1 VSEATSA
8 FAHSASASTLT
19 MTESTI
25 AHYNLLEP
33 MGHGSLGEVYRARD
47 TRVGRTVALKILPS
61 SVVDHPARL
70 SSVLEEAGIAASLSH
85 PNIATL
91 FDVGEAGGRYYLA
104 YEFAA
109 GTGLR
114 EEMAGGAMNP
124 RRALD
129 LAMQLA
135 DAIADAHAHG
145 IIHGDL
151 RPGTIMVTAK
161 GSAKILDFGLTRWTR
176 GGLVRARAAL
186 DPDVLPAD
194 AISVV
199 AYLSPEQALGSTVD
213 GRTDVFSL
221 GTLTYEMITGRNP
234 FAAATP
240 SDTIVNVIQG
250 KVLRASVASSGVP
263 KEIDETLVR
272 ALARDLSKRQQ
283 SAASLAAELR
293 SVAAM
298 LDVRTGDAAER
309 SVLMPL
315 DERPDQQASRLLFA
329 ALALAAVAAALVW
342 WLLSHH

>member
-1 VSEATSA
+1 MSDTA
-8 FAHSASASTLT
+8 
-19 MTESTI
+19 I

-33 MGHGSLGEVYRARD
+33 IGHGSLGEVYRARD
-47 TRVGRTVALKILPS
+47 TRIGRTVALKILPS
-61 SVVDHPARL
+61 AVVDHPSRL
-70 SSVLEEAGIAASLSH
+70 ASVLDEARMAASLSH

-91 FDVGEAGGRYYLA
+91 FDVGESDGRYYLA

-145 IIHGDL
+145 IIHGDI
-151 RPGTIMVTAK
+151 RPGTVMVTAK

-176 GGLVRARAAL
+176 GGLLRARAAL
-186 DPDVLPAD
+186 DPDVLPNEAV
-194 AISVV
+194 SVV
-199 AYLSPEQALGSTVD
+199 AYLSPEQALGSAVD
-213 GRTDVFSL
+213 ARTDVFSL
-221 GTLTYEMITGRNP
+221 GTLTYEMLTGRNP

-240 SDTIVNVIQG
+240 GETIVNVIQG
-250 KVLRASVASSGVP
+250 KVPRASATAGVP
-263 KEIDETLVR
+263 IEIDETLAR
-272 ALARDLSKRQQ
+272 AMARDLSERQQ

-298 LDVRTGDAAER
+298 LDVRTGDVVEP
-309 SVLMPL
+309 SGLMPL
-315 DERPDQQASRLLFA
+315 DERPDKQASRLLLA
-329 ALALAAVAAALVW
+329 ALGAAAGAAAFVW
-342 WLLSHH
+342 WLLSHR